1 MKPFAIYF
9 EHPEWFVPL
18 FAELEARA
26 IRYERIDAASNLL
39 DIAESLADKY
49 SLFINRMSPS
59 SHLRGHQSGIFHTQ
73 SVIAHAELNG
83 VPVVNGVK
91 AYSYEINKSKQ
102 LSLLASLNLGYPI
115 SKAINDASLALKA
128 SEGVRFPIVV
138 KANIGGSG
146 AGIVR
151 YNSREELAEA
161 AATGSIQLGLDG
173 TALVQ
178 EYVPARDGHITR
190 VETVGGKFL
199 YAIDIFS
206 SGDSFNLCPA
216 DICQIGDEKPALR
229 IEAATP
235 SDEVI
240 QAAEKISS
248 AAGLDVGGIELMVD
262 DRDGK
267 VLYYDINALSNFVG
281 DWPRIL
287 GYNPHVQLVDHFL
300 SLANH

>member
-1 MKPFAIYF
+1 M
-9 EHPEWFVPL
+9 
-18 FAELEARA
+18 
-26 IRYERIDAASNLL
+26 
-39 DIAESLADKY
+39 
-49 SLFINRMSPS
+49 
-59 SHLRGHQSGIFHTQ
+59 
-73 SVIAHAELNG
+73 
-83 VPVVNGVK
+83 NGVK

-206 SGDSFNLCPA
+206 SGDSFNL
-216 DICQIGDEKPALR
+216 
-229 IEAATP
+229 
-235 SDEVI
+235 
-240 QAAEKISS
+240 
-248 AAGLDVGGIELMVD
+248 
-262 DRDGK
+262 
-267 VLYYDINALSNFVG
+267 
-281 DWPRIL
+281 
-287 GYNPHVQLVDHFL
+287 
-300 SLANH
+300 